1 MKKLLAGLLVA
12 GMLSITTSPVFAY
25 AGINDVSKDYW
36 AQTEIA
42 AVVKDS
48 VMFLNNGKFNPE
60 AKISRVD
67 FVTALLK
74 VLGDDQAKINTT
86 VKFSDVA
93 KSGATH
99 DAVARS
105 QQIGLVYGYPDGT
118 FRPQGSIL
126 RDEAQSV
133 MSHITI
139 DGTVNNN
146 VLSRYTDAEKV
157 PNWAKA
163 IYAKTLS
170 YGIYVNHPNEL
181 ELRPTDELTR
191 AEAAVLLYRLSQ
203 KLHLVKAQY
212 KGVTETVLG
221 TEHLNVT
228 KKAPCNEVTV
238 TNLRNIVKEGNV
250 LEIEYTDKFKSKLA
264 SAGDTVT
271 FTNPEDIVT
280 EEGTVV
286 FPAGSTFYGT
296 VLDIQDPQ
304 WFNKNARVYTQI
316 TKVVLPSGKTVDMNA
331 KPFYKDYALKEGP
344 WMTAGK
350 VALYTVGGTAVGTG
364 AGVGFSFIPKPDKVG
379 TGVAI
384 GTPVGAGV
392 GLITGLV
399 TPGLNYVA
407 HEGEEIQVILL
418 DDASVSK

>member
-157 PNWAKA
+157 PNIRYLCKSSKR
-163 IYAKTLS
+163 I
-170 YGIYVNHPNEL
+170 GIE
-181 ELRPTDELTR
+181 T
-191 AEAAVLLYRLSQ
+191 YR
-203 KLHLVKAQY
+203 
-212 KGVTETVLG
+212 
-221 TEHLNVT
+221 
-228 KKAPCNEVTV
+228 
-238 TNLRNIVKEGNV
+238 
-250 LEIEYTDKFKSKLA
+250 
-264 SAGDTVT
+264 
-271 FTNPEDIVT
+271 
-280 EEGTVV
+280 
-286 FPAGSTFYGT
+286 
-296 VLDIQDPQ
+296 
-304 WFNKNARVYTQI
+304 
-316 TKVVLPSGKTVDMNA
+316 
-331 KPFYKDYALKEGP
+331 
-344 WMTAGK
+344 
-350 VALYTVGGTAVGTG
+350 
-364 AGVGFSFIPKPDKVG
+364 
-379 TGVAI
+379 
-384 GTPVGAGV
+384 
-392 GLITGLV
+392 
-399 TPGLNYVA
+399 
-407 HEGEEIQVILL
+407 
-418 DDASVSK
+418 